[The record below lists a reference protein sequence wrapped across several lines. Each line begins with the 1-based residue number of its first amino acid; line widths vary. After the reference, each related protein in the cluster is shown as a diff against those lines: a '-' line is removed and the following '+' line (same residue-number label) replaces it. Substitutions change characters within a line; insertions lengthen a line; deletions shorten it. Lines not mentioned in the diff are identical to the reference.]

1 MTIQSFSDGSLL
13 FRLPGRIV
21 WFDRSHRSIEV
32 QDTSLPADKA
42 DTAFGRPFHLAIR
55 LHLKSEVGGRL
66 ALSLELEDDWIEL
79 GRFLETEAA
88 FQIAWSVA
96 GLLDV
101 GIEVDR
107 RATAGQKTFLPP
119 PVEEDDDP
127 TEVMEYPPAHPGSRE
142 EAEDWDSGAELTEF
156 YRRSDPPPPG
166 PPSVTPARWTRSPK
180 STGRLPVR
188 VRRAPRPHRGV
199 REGD

>member
-32 QDTSLPADKA
+32 QDTTLPASEA
-42 DTAFGRPFHLAIR
+42 DTSFGRPFHLAIR
-55 LHLKSEVGGRL
+55 LHLTSEPGGRL
-66 ALSLELEDDWIEL
+66 GLALELEDDWIDL

-88 FQIAWSVA
+88 FQVAWSVA

-107 RATAGQKTFLPP
+107 RATAGQKTNLPP
-119 PVEEDDDP
+119 PVEEDDEP
-127 TEVMEYPPAHPGSRE
+127 TEVMDYPPGGAESSD
-142 EAEDWDSGAELTEF
+142 EAQDWDSEAELTEF
-156 YRRSDPPPPG
+156 YRRSDPPPPD
-166 PPSVTPARWTRSPK
+166 PASVPPARWTRAAK
-180 STGRLPVR
+180 STARLPVR

-199 REGD
+199 REGN